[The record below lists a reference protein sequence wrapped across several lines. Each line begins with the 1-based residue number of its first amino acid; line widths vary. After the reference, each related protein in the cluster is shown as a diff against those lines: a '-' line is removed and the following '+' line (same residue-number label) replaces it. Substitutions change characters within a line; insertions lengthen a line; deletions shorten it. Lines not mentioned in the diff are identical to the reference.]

1 MTLSKTKLKKNETLL
16 KVFLENYNHHRSTE
30 PLPESII
37 FLNIFAF
44 SV

>member
-30 PLPESII
+30 PLRLAAESAI
-37 FLNIFAF
+37 
-44 SV
+44 